1 MLAPDPGLLHVAH
14 FDQPPNRIYCVLLAQ
29 IHKRRVDVGEVRDL
43 GGEPID
49 ENLRPDPALDHLRGL
64 DLRHVHRGGDL
75 RGQRR
80 LDRLFDRFGRRSH
93 LLHLAARLLRGGDAV
108 ALCAERFHRL
118 NGGIGD
124 AAEREAQ
131 GRPIPEDVARALRRL
146 VADAATAGEVV
157 DIYAAADLTRPDF
170 DALTPAALARM
181 QQAAHPHLA
190 IEALRNTLLGQ
201 ASLAGGRNLVRER
214 EFSERLA
221 AIMLRYTNAQLTAAE
236 VMAELYAM
244 AQDIAELR
252 TSLDLVL
259 VEGAGG
265 LLVPFDAAGR
275 TIVDLAAGV
284 AQRTAEPVAVVVVAD
299 PALGTLNHT
308 ALTLAALAST
318 DLELAGVVLGSW
330 PADPDLACRC
340 NLADLPG
347 VIGGPLAGVLPAG
360 AAALD
365 PADFAAAAVAGMAPR
380 LGGTF
385 GGTIAP

>member
-1 MLAPDPGLLHVAH
+1 MLTGTVLVTGTGTGVGKTVVTAALAAAAGQAGLRAAVVKPVQTGL
-14 FDQPPNRIYCVLLAQ
+14 PP
-29 IHKRRVDVGEVRDL
+29 
-43 GGEPID
+43 GEP
-49 ENLRPDPALDHLRGL
+49 
-64 DLRHVHRGGDL
+64 
-75 RGQRR
+75 
-80 LDRLFDRFGRRSH
+80 
-93 LLHLAARLLRGGDAV
+93 
-108 ALCAERFHRL
+108 
-118 NGGIGD
+118 GD
-124 AAEREAQ
+124 AAEVQRLSGCTRCVE
-131 GRPIPEDVARALRRL
+131 LRRYPDPL
-146 VADAATAGEVV
+146 AP
-157 DIYAAADLTRPDF
+157 AAAARVAGTADPDL
-170 DALTPAALARM
+170 A
-181 QQAAHPHLA
+181 
-190 IEALRNTLLGQ
+190 
-201 ASLAGGRNLVRER
+201 
-214 EFSERLA
+214 
-221 AIMLRYTNAQLTAAE
+221 
-236 VMAELYAM
+236 AM

-252 TSLDLVL
+252 ASLDLVL

-330 PADPDLACRC
+330 PTDPDLACRC